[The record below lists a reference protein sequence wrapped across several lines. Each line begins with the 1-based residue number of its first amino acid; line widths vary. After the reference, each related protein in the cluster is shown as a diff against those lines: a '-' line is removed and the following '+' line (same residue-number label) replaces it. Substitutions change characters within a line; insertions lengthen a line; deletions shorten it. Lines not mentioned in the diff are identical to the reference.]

1 MENTEKP
8 IIEVKDIWKTFLTGG
23 TTFSALR
30 GVSLS
35 VHQKELIAI
44 MGASGS
50 GKSTFMNILG
60 CLDRP
65 TKGNYF
71 FNGLDTTV
79 KTNTELALLRRDY
92 FGFIFQS
99 YNLLPRTSA
108 FENIELPLLYYGYKY
123 GRSQRREMVMNA
135 LKQVGLED
143 KVNNKTN
150 ELSGGQQQRVAIA
163 RAIVN
168 NPKIIFADE
177 PTGNLDTRTSFDI
190 MAIIQGLNEAGTT
203 VVLVTHEN
211 DISDF
216 AKRKVVFRD
225 GQIITDS
232 PNEDVKNAA
241 EERLKLPELSEPTE
255 PNTAK

>member
-1 MENTEKP
+1 MESTAKP

-23 TTFSALR
+23 TAFSALR
-30 GVSLS
+30 GINLS
-35 VHQKELIAI
+35 VFPQELLAI

-50 GKSTFMNILG
+50 GKSTFMNMLG

-65 TKGNYF
+65 SKGKYF
-71 FNGLDTTV
+71 FNGIDTTD
-79 KTNTELALLRRDY
+79 KSNTELAIVRRDY

-99 YNLLPRTSA
+99 YNLLARTTA
-108 FENIELPLLYYGYKY
+108 YENVELPLLYYGFKY
-123 GRSQRREMVMNA
+123 GRSSRREMVMEA
-135 LKQVGLED
+135 LKQVGLAE

-190 MAIIQGLNEAGTT
+190 MAIVLGLNEKGTT
-203 VVLVTHEN
+203 VVIVTHEP
-211 DISDF
+211 DIADF
-216 AKRKVVFRD
+216 AKRKVVFKD
-225 GQIITDS
+225 GQIIS
-232 PNEDVKNAA
+232 DVVNPQPKNAA
-241 EERLKLPELSEPTE
+241 NERLKLPELKEPGGTV
-255 PNTAK
+255 

>member
-1 MENTEKP
+1 MDNTAQA

-35 VHQKELIAI
+35 VHQKELVAI

-65 TKGNYF
+65 SAGKYF
-71 FNGLDTTV
+71 FNGLDTTGR
-79 KTNTELALLRRDY
+79 TNTELALLRRDY

-108 FENIELPLLYYGYKY
+108 YENIELPLLYYGYKY
-123 GRSQRREMVMNA
+123 GRSQRREMVMHA
-135 LKQVGLED
+135 LKQVGLEE

-225 GQIITDS
+225 GQIITDCL
-232 PNEDVKNAA
+232 NEHVKNAA
-241 EERLKLPELSEPTE
+241 EERQKLPELSEPSI

>member
-1 MENTEKP
+1 MERADKP
-8 IIEVKDIWKTFLTGG
+8 VIMVQDIWKTFLTGG

-30 GVSLS
+30 GISLN
-35 VHQKELIAI
+35 VYQKELLAI

-50 GKSTFMNILG
+50 GKSTFMNMLG

-65 TKGNYF
+65 TQGKYF
-71 FNGLDTTV
+71 FNDTNTTD
-79 KTNTELALLRRDY
+79 KTNTELALVRRNN

-99 YNLLPRTSA
+99 YNLLPRTTA
-108 FENIELPLLYYGYKY
+108 YENVELPLLYFGFKY

-143 KVNNKTN
+143 KVSNKTN

-168 NPKIIFADE
+168 NPRIIFADE

-190 MAIIQGLNEAGTT
+190 MTIIQGLNENGTT
-203 VVLVTHEN
+203 VILVTHEN
-211 DISDF
+211 DIADF
-216 AKRKVVFRD
+216 ATRKVVFRD
-225 GQIITDS
+225 GCIISDIV
-232 PNEDVKNAA
+232 NEHPKNAK
-241 EERLKLPELSEPTE
+241 EERQKLPELNEPA
-255 PNTAK
+255 PAP

>member
-1 MENTEKP
+1 MDNTAKP

-23 TTFSALR
+23 TAFSALR
-30 GVSLS
+30 GINLS
-35 VHQKELIAI
+35 VFPGELMAI

-50 GKSTFMNILG
+50 GKSTFMNMLG

-65 TKGNYF
+65 TKGKYF
-71 FNGLDTTV
+71 FNGIDTTE
-79 KTNTELALLRRDY
+79 KNNTELALLRRDY

-99 YNLLPRTSA
+99 YNLLPRTTA
-108 FENIELPLLYYGYKY
+108 FENVELPLLYYGFKY
-123 GRSQRREMVMNA
+123 SRSRRRDMVMAA

-143 KVNNKTN
+143 KVNNLTN

-163 RAIVN
+163 RAIIN

-190 MAIIQGLNEAGTT
+190 MAIIQGLNEKGTT

-211 DISDF
+211 DIADF

-225 GQIITDS
+225 GQIIADALS
-232 PNEDVKNAA
+232 EHVKKAA
-241 EERLKLPELSEPTE
+241 EERAKLPVLEEPTA
-255 PNTAK
+255 AK

>member
-8 IIEVKDIWKTFLTGG
+8 IIEVKDIWKTFQSGG
-23 TTFSALR
+23 TNFSALR
-30 GVSLS
+30 GINLS
-35 VHQKELIAI
+35 VHPKELVAI

-65 TKGNYF
+65 TTGQYF
-71 FNGLDTTV
+71 FDGTDTTH
-79 KTNTELALLRRDY
+79 KSNTELALVRRDN
-92 FGFIFQS
+92 FGFVFQS
-99 YNLLPRTSA
+99 YNLLPRTTA
-108 FENIELPLLYYGYKY
+108 FDNVELPLLYFGFKY
-123 GRSQRREMVMNA
+123 GISQRKEMVMAA
-135 LKQVGLED
+135 LKQVGLES
-143 KVNNKTN
+143 KVNNLTN

-163 RAIVN
+163 RAIIN

-190 MAIIQGLNEAGTT
+190 MAIIQGLNEKGTT

-225 GQIITDS
+225 GLIMSDTI
-232 PNEDVKNAA
+232 NEHPKNAA
-241 EERLKLPELSEPTE
+241 EERSKLPELIE
-255 PNTAK
+255 PNAVK

>member
-1 MENTEKP
+1 MENQP
-8 IIEVKDIWKTFLTGG
+8 VIEVKDIWKTFLTGG
-23 TTFSALR
+23 TNFSALR
-30 GVSLS
+30 GVNLK
-35 VHQKELIAI
+35 VYTGELMAI

-50 GKSTFMNILG
+50 GKSTFMNVLG

-65 TKGNYF
+65 TTGKYL
-71 FNGLDTTV
+71 FNGIDTTV
-79 KTNTELALLRRDY
+79 KSNTELALLRRDH

-108 FENIELPLLYYGYKY
+108 FENVELPLLYYGFKY
-123 GRSQRREMVMNA
+123 GRASRREMVMEA
-135 LKQVGLED
+135 IKQVGLEE

-190 MAIIQGLNEAGTT
+190 MTIIQGLNGKGTT

-211 DISDF
+211 DIADF

-225 GQIITDS
+225 GQVITDEL
-232 PNEDVKNAA
+232 NAHVKNAV
-241 EERLKLPELSEPTE
+241 EERAKLPEPEE
-255 PNTAK
+255 PNAVK

>member
-1 MENTEKP
+1 MDTDKP
-8 IIEVKDIWKTFLTGG
+8 IIEVKDIWKTFQSGG

-30 GVSLS
+30 GIDLS
-35 VHQKELIAI
+35 IKANEMLAI

-50 GKSTFMNILG
+50 GKSTFMNMLG

-65 TKGNYF
+65 TKGQYI
-71 FNGLDTTV
+71 FNGVDTTP
-79 KTNTELALLRRDY
+79 KSNTDLALIRRDF
-92 FGFIFQS
+92 FGFVFQS
-99 YNLLPRTSA
+99 YNLLPRTTA
-108 FENIELPLLYYGYKY
+108 FENVELPLLYFGFKY
-123 GRSQRREMVMNA
+123 GRSQRQDMVMAA

-143 KVNNKTN
+143 KVHNLTN

-163 RAIVN
+163 RAIIN

-190 MAIIQGLNEAGTT
+190 MAIIQGLNEKGTT

-211 DISDF
+211 DIADF

-225 GQIITDS
+225 GQILSDNI
-232 PNEDVKNAA
+232 NEHPKSAA
-241 EERLKLPELSEPTE
+241 EERKKLPELIEPTAA
-255 PNTAK
+255 T

>member
-1 MENTEKP
+1 MESAEKN
-8 IIEVKDIWKTFLTGG
+8 IIEVRDIWKTFNTGG

-30 GVSLS
+30 GINLS
-35 VHQKELIAI
+35 VQQNELLAI

-50 GKSTFMNILG
+50 GKSTFMNMLG

-65 TKGNYF
+65 TKGKYF
-71 FNGLDTTV
+71 FNGIDTTE
-79 KTNTELALLRRDY
+79 KTNTELALVRRNY

-99 YNLLPRTSA
+99 YNLLPRTTS
-108 FENIELPLLYYGYKY
+108 FENVELPLLYYGFKY
-123 GRSQRREMVMNA
+123 SRSQRKEMVISA
-135 LKQVGLED
+135 LKQVGLEE

-168 NPKIIFADE
+168 NPKVIFADE

-190 MAIIQGLNEAGTT
+190 MAIIQDLNEKGAT

-211 DISDF
+211 DIADF

-225 GQIITDS
+225 GSIISDALS
-232 PNEDVKNAA
+232 PHPKNAH
-241 EERLKLPELSEPTE
+241 EERQKLPVLDEPIA
-255 PNTAK
+255 AK

>member
-1 MENTEKP
+1 MDSAAQP

-30 GVSLS
+30 GINLNVYPR
-35 VHQKELIAI
+35 ELMAI

-50 GKSTFMNILG
+50 GKSTFMNMLG

-65 TKGNYF
+65 SKGKYI
-71 FNGLDTTV
+71 FNGIDTTE
-79 KTNTELALLRRDY
+79 KNNTELALLRRDF

-99 YNLLPRTSA
+99 YNLLPRTTA
-108 FENIELPLLYYGYKY
+108 FENVELPLLYYGFKY
-123 GRSQRREMVMNA
+123 GRAQRREMVMEA
-135 LKQVGLED
+135 IKQVGLEQ

-190 MAIIQGLNEAGTT
+190 MAIIQGLNEKGAT

-211 DISDF
+211 DIADF

-225 GQIITDS
+225 GQIISDVVS
-232 PNEDVKNAA
+232 EHVKNAA
-241 EERLKLPELSEPTE
+241 EERAKLPVLDET
-255 PNTAK
+255 NAVK